1 MVVEDVTQLGFDAE
15 RLLRLS
21 DTLNAQIKSGYIHGA
36 AMRVSR
42 RGHVVVD
49 FVGGY
54 AEKATDRRLGPDS
67 VFVTMSA
74 CKPFTTVLVLG
85 LVERGLLRLHSPVAD
100 TIPEFGRFGKETIT
114 LFHLLTHTG
123 GIMSGAP
130 NAGPEVLGN
139 IEKLVELLS
148 NLPPECLPGERVSYS
163 MLVAHSIIA
172 AMCLRVDGR
181 GRNYSTMLRD
191 EVFQPLGMTD
201 TNLGMRAD
209 LAARV
214 CPVRG
219 AQQISYDAFPATV
232 IEPLVEEVIFA
243 PGAEFPSAGGLT
255 TINDLHRF
263 AEMLRRD
270 GELDGV
276 RLLAPA
282 TIRLAARNW
291 IGDKSNT
298 VWDPILTARGWHRF
312 PDNIG
317 LGLRVRGEGI
327 SPGPFGMLNSPG
339 TFGHMGAGSTGFWVD
354 PEHELSY
361 ALLTT
366 GLLEES
372 HHLERTAMLSDLVM
386 SALIEKSHS

>member
-1 MVVEDVTQLGFDAE
+1 MINENVIQLGFDAE
-15 RLLRLS
+15 RLHRVSNVLS
-21 DTLNAQIKSGYIHGA
+21 AQIESGYIHGA

-42 RGHVVVD
+42 RGQVVVD
-49 FVGGY
+49 FVDGY
-54 AEKATDRRLGPDS
+54 ADKATGRRLATDS

-123 GIMSGAP
+123 GIMAGVP
-130 NAGPEVLGN
+130 NAGPDVLGN
-139 IEKLVELLS
+139 IEKLVELLGS
-148 NLPPECLPGERVSYS
+148 LPAECLPGERVSYS

-181 GRNYSTMLRD
+181 GRSYSAMLRD
-191 EVFQPLGMTD
+191 EVFQPLGMSDTSLGLRTD
-201 TNLGMRAD
+201 LE
-209 LAARV
+209 ARV

-219 AQQISYDAFPATV
+219 AQEVPYDAFPATL
-232 IEPLVEEVIFA
+232 IEPLVEEVILA
-243 PGAEFPSAGGLT
+243 PGAEFPAAGGLT
-255 TINDLHRF
+255 TITDLHRF
-263 AEMLRRD
+263 AEMLRRG

-282 TIRLAARNW
+282 TLRLAARNW
-291 IGDKSNT
+291 IGDKPNT
-298 VWDPILTARGWHRF
+298 VWDPILAPRGWRRF

-339 TFGHMGAGSTGFWVD
+339 TFGHMGAGSTGLWVD

-372 HHLERTAMLSDLVM
+372 HHLERTSMLSDLVM
-386 SALIEKSHS
+386 SALVEDPHS